1 MFCQHHTN
9 EHQETLDRRLQSLV
23 TDTDQITNQL
33 SEEQI
38 QLEYVKCWADIDLWE
53 QGEIENIQRTA
64 DLMRQEVTDAV
75 GECLFQPRQELGL
88 LLDSLD
94 LARDNL
100 KKFDEI
106 DLNQWEE
113 LLDRVKTLAKFVVTF
128 SNFDDGL
135 ELLVTGKQL
144 EDLTSFEDN
153 TRHSIGLVP
162 VSYPQLQRINHREVN
177 EPVAQLRRSAAA
189 EIPFERRSFY
199 PLRWRVSV

>member
-1 MFCQHHTN
+1 
-9 EHQETLDRRLQSLV
+9 
-23 TDTDQITNQL
+23 
-33 SEEQI
+33 
-38 QLEYVKCWADIDLWE
+38 
-53 QGEIENIQRTA
+53 
-64 DLMRQEVTDAV
+64 MRQEVTDAV
-75 GECLFQPRQELGL
+75 GECLSQPRQELGL

-113 LLDRVKTLAKFVVTF
+113 LLDRVKMLAKFIVTL

-144 EDLTSFEDN
+144 KDLTSFEDN
-153 TRHSIGLVP
+153 ARHSIGLVP
-162 VSYPQLQRINHREVN
+162 ISYPQLQRINHREVN
-177 EPVAQLRRSAAA
+177 EQLNPTAQHRFDPIDNRQAQEDRPLLIPVEWDERRNNQRPVTQLRRPAAA